1 MTTDL
6 LALPGTIGNDGKTED
21 MAYRWLEVLF
31 ATGTDSGFGQAF
43 ATFTSMLGL
52 LGALFLGWH
61 IIIGIVS
68 SAYSGKV
75 LGERYHQIWAPL
87 RVVLGFGMM
96 IPIAGGFSSVH
107 YVLKEVIGRAA
118 VNMGNAPI
126 TAYITH
132 LGKNGGD
139 IHVASMSGGPLVRD
153 IIEREICV
161 AVRNGLYRAS
171 WIGISGEIPLPDPS
185 QTPKIGFDP
194 RESWTGGTMTTT
206 WSYGSCGSIGFKT
219 AKQDAGSVIVVDGN
233 KLEKFHK
240 ARDAATKE
248 LIEGFRAT
256 FPEKSQIKFG
266 DYFGKTSYKDK
277 TGLQVSRAL
286 EDSGVLPRD
295 IGPTMQKLASEWN
308 RKVAAA
314 VHEVFSGDENRDKQA
329 KALAQ
334 RIEKYGFMVAGSYE
348 RELSKIAGV
357 TSSLANTLPYKTIP
371 APGSSYMEAFEA
383 AMASVY
389 SARNLD
395 GVNMAEEGTQMAS
408 DGGELF
414 SGLFGSVI
422 NFQDLPSVEQLSADP
437 VGGMISRGQI
447 FLAWAFGIM
456 AAAMALSAGAEAAA
470 QEGSNGYTGW
480 IPGAA
485 FVAGALKGT
494 WVYASQW
501 VSYAVLILLIL
512 GILHTWVLP
521 MIPMIM
527 VFIMGMSWLIMFLEA
542 SIAAVLWSFAFIR
555 MDGQEFFDRNQAP
568 GATLVFN
575 LFLRPAIGMLAFIG
589 GLLLLPT
596 LLGSLATIWDESF
609 YSQSNGGVFDYIN
622 FVKWLVSWV
631 MFCWMQWHLTLRL
644 FGLIPTIADRVGHW
658 MGFQG
663 GNGYNDGH
671 ETQAATTAMVGAG
684 MAMAK
689 APIMPQKTMSS
700 KPKTPTPPQSG
711 GESGGG
717 KEE

>member
-21 MAYRWLEVLF
+21 IAYRWLEVLF

-75 LGERYHQIWAPL
+75 LGEKYHQIWAPL
-87 RVVLGFGMM
+87 RVVLGFGLM

-107 YVLKEVIGRAA
+107 FILKEVVGRAA

-126 TAYITH
+126 VAYINH

-139 IHVASMSGGPLVRD
+139 IHVASMSGGPLIRD

-171 WIGISGEIPLPDPS
+171 WIGISGEISLPEPS
-185 QTPKIGFDP
+185 QTPKLGLDP
-194 RESWTGGTMTTT
+194 RESLTGGTMTTT

-256 FPEKSQIKFG
+256 FPEKSQTAFG
-266 DYFGKTSYKDK
+266 DYFGKTSYQDK
-277 TGLQVSRAL
+277 SGLEVSRAL
-286 EDSGVLPRD
+286 EGSGILPRD
-295 IGPTMQKLASEWN
+295 IGPTMQKLASDWN
-308 RKVAAA
+308 RKVASA
-314 VHEVFSGDENRDKQA
+314 VREVFSGDENRDKQA
-329 KALAQ
+329 KALAK

-357 TSSLANTLPYKTIP
+357 SSSLANTLPYKTIP

-383 AMASVY
+383 AMAAVHN
-389 SARNLD
+389 ARNLD

-408 DGGELF
+408 DGGDIF
-414 SGLFGSVI
+414 AGLFGSVI
-422 NFQDLPSVEQLSADP
+422 NFKDVPGIEQMSSDP

-447 FLAWAFGIM
+447 FLAWAFGLI
-456 AAAMALSAGAEAAA
+456 AAATALSAASESASQGGSSGLAGWLGGGFIGGA
-470 QEGSNGYTGW
+470 
-480 IPGAA
+480 I
-485 FVAGALKGT
+485 KGT
-494 WVYASQW
+494 WLYLSQW
-501 VSYAVLILLIL
+501 ASYAIMILLIL
-512 GILHTWVLP
+512 GVLHTYVLP

-555 MDGQEFFDRNQAP
+555 MDGSEFFDRNQAP
-568 GATLVFN
+568 GATLIFN

-596 LLGSLATIWDESF
+596 LLGSLATIWDETF
-609 YSQSNGGVFDYIN
+609 YAQSNGGWVDYIN
-622 FVKWLVSWV
+622 FVKMLVSWV

-644 FGLIPTIADRVGHW
+644 FGLIPTIADRVGGW
-658 MGFQG
+658 MGFNG

-689 APIMPQKTMSS
+689 APITPQKTMSK
-700 KPKTPTPPQSG
+700 KPKAPTPPPQSG
-711 GESGGG
+711 GETGGG